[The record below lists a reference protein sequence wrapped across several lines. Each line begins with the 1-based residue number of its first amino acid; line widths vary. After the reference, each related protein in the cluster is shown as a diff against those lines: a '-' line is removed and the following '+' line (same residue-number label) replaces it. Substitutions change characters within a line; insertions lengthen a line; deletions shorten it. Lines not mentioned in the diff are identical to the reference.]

1 MAINLKKWKQ
11 RNAAER
17 VKAALTRPKKDNTGE
32 RLRRQFSA
40 AAEKALKALKVKGR
54 NPWLK
59 YGYND
64 DVVVA
69 AKLGSRIIPVTG
81 DEAIALKPNEAEAY
95 LRDVI
100 EATKAGQLD
109 RELVAAL
116 GTAPAPKAPELKLKT
131 AAVVTPPIPMSVA
144 VPDSR
149 PVSVARAPIH
159 VDLRAER

>member
-17 VKAALTRPKKDNTGE
+17 VKAALTRPKKDNRGE

-64 DVVVA
+64 DVVVT

-81 DEAIALKPNEAEAY
+81 DEAIALRPNEAEA
-95 LRDVI
+95 
-100 EATKAGQLD
+100 
-109 RELVAAL
+109 
-116 GTAPAPKAPELKLKT
+116 
-131 AAVVTPPIPMSVA
+131 
-144 VPDSR
+144 
-149 PVSVARAPIH
+149 
-159 VDLRAER
+159 